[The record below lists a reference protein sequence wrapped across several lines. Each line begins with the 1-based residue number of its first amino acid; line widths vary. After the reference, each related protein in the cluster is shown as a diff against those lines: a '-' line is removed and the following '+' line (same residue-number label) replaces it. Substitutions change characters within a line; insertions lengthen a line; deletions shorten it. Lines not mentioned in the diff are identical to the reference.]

1 MKSTGIVRRIDDL
14 GRIVIP
20 KEIRRNLH
28 IKENEEVEIFID
40 NEYILLRKFSRLLCL
55 EDISK
60 KIIDIVSKLINKT
73 VIISDKEK
81 YIYGCGL
88 EKKKYLNEKISG
100 KLNETFNNRN
110 IFYIDNMLSYPI
122 VSLGDVIGLVIFIGD
137 YNENDVSI
145 IKLVAQFLG
154 KYVED

>member
-55 EDISK
+55 EDVSK
-60 KIIDIVSKLINKT
+60 KIIDIVCGLINKT

-81 YIYGCGL
+81 YIYGCGVD
-88 EKKKYLNEKISG
+88 KKEYLNENISD
-100 KLNETFNNRN
+100 KLVDAFSNRN

-122 VSLGDVIGLVIFIGD
+122 ICNGDVMGLVIFVGE

-154 KYVED
+154 KYVEE